1 MEEYKRKAA
10 EKYRIRK
17 EALRQNGDTSVE
29 HEVKVESRNKP
40 IEGNNLNG
48 ISADEQICTAK
59 LPNDVPPDGQ
69 KRSTG
74 VTEDID
80 IKTSVSKSQDGADF
94 RLATSEQQKQILS
107 RLQEAQDLMLKRDST
122 RNDSQSS
129 KSFAPISK
137 EMKTLMIK
145 KRAELFQ
152 MAMKERSRRLAQFP
166 KAPRLFT
173 GAANYDLTWFRTTYE
188 EEFDSDSD
196 EMFYNKLE
204 NNGKRS
210 VWSMIPDIK
219 IDANFL
225 SKLCKDP
232 ICAICLDILREK
244 EEIKAIQCGHIFHK
258 ECCKPWFHKK
268 DTCPLCR
275 QCAWKDKNVAL
286 NAFEGERER
295 IIPN

>member
-1 MEEYKRKAA
+1 
-10 EKYRIRK
+10 
-17 EALRQNGDTSVE
+17 
-29 HEVKVESRNKP
+29 
-40 IEGNNLNG
+40 
-48 ISADEQICTAK
+48 
-59 LPNDVPPDGQ
+59 
-69 KRSTG
+69 
-74 VTEDID
+74 
-80 IKTSVSKSQDGADF
+80 
-94 RLATSEQQKQILS
+94 
-107 RLQEAQDLMLKRDST
+107 
-122 RNDSQSS
+122 
-129 KSFAPISK
+129 
-137 EMKTLMIK
+137 
-145 KRAELFQ
+145 
-152 MAMKERSRRLAQFP
+152 
-166 KAPRLFT
+166 
-173 GAANYDLTWFRTTYE
+173 
-188 EEFDSDSD
+188 
-196 EMFYNKLE
+196 MFYNKLE

-232 ICAICLDILREK
+232 VCAICLDILREK